1 MLSHAMLIR
10 RLPRYFFRGAL
21 ITVPLAATLFIPYQL
36 FRILDGL
43 LPLQIPGLGLLVTFA
58 FVTLIG
64 FFSSSVIGRTTLTYT
79 ERTLRRVPFVKLL
92 YNSIKDL
99 VSAFVTNKS
108 FNTPVSV
115 KIGPNGILGLG
126 FITRADVS
134 VLQMPGHVAVY
145 FPQSYNV
152 AGNLALVPRELV
164 EPLPVQSAELMTFIV
179 SGGISGLGVGRSLEP
194 QKDS

>member
-108 FNTPVSV
+108 FNSPVSV
-115 KIGPNGILGLG
+115 KLGPNGILGLG
-126 FITRADVS
+126 FVTRADVS
-134 VLQMPGHVAVY
+134 ALHMPGHVAVY

-194 QKDS
+194 QKET